1 MLTSQLTTQFKKHP
15 ICIRVPP
22 IAVSSDS
29 VPVDGADRQGH
40 TLHEVIEAAANGLS
54 ARLRKTRNLPAHFDR
69 EWYALVFTESQRI
82 HLHLDKV
89 VRL

>member
-1 MLTSQLTTQFKKHP
+1 M
-15 ICIRVPP
+15 
-22 IAVSSDS
+22 
-29 VPVDGADRQGH
+29 DGADRQGH

-89 VRL
+89 VRLWDFFSIRASRKSEDQLCTPGS